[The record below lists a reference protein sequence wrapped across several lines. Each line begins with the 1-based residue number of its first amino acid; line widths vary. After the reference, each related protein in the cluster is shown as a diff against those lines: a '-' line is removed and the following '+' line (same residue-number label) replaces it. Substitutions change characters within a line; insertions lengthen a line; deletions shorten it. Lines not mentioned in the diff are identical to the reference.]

1 MDQLVAQLPSM
12 VNELIG
18 EFVSH
23 PVAGD
28 LSTFGISQ
36 YTFWMF
42 VCIAILC
49 VLLFAFVKAQSKSL
63 VPHGFFVNG
72 VEFVVEYFR
81 DNVLGDT
88 VGKTWKQHFPF
99 LATVFFFVLINDIMG
114 LIPGAKPGT
123 GSIAVTA
130 AVATCSFVY
139 FIYVGV
145 KNRGAWGYIKSLAP
159 KGVPFP
165 VNLVAWVIEVFST
178 ILRLITLAVRLFCY
192 MFAGHVVMG
201 TFAIMASLFFTQLAA
216 GVNAATLTQAGMSV
230 AWELIMIVIY
240 AVEMLVAVVQ
250 AYVFALL
257 SSVYVQLAEQEE

>member
-1 MDQLVAQLPSM
+1 MDELVSQLPDM

-23 PVAGD
+23 PVAGN
-28 LSTFGISQ
+28 LQTLGISQ

-42 VCIAILC
+42 VAIVILC
-49 VLLFAFVKAQSKSL
+49 IVLHVFVKKQSASL
-63 VPHGFFVNG
+63 VPQGHFVNG
-72 VEFVVEYFR
+72 VEFVIDYVR
-81 DNVLGDT
+81 DNVLKGTVGDT
-88 VGKTWKQHFPF
+88 WKKHFPF
-99 LATVFFFVLINDIMG
+99 IATVFFFVLINDLLG

-139 FIYVGV
+139 FIHIGV
-145 KNRGAWGYIKSLAP
+145 QKRGAWGYVKSLAP

-165 VNLVAWVIEVFST
+165 INLIAWVIEVFST
-178 ILRLITLAVRLFCY
+178 FLRLVTLAVRLFCN

-201 TFAIMASLFFTQLAA
+201 TFAIMASLFFGQIAQGAA
-216 GVNAATLTQAGMSV
+216 GLASMSI
-230 AWELIMIVIY
+230 AWELILIIIY
-240 AVEMLVAVVQ
+240 AVEMLVAVIQ

>member
-1 MDQLVAQLPSM
+1 
-12 VNELIG
+12 
-18 EFVSH
+18 
-23 PVAGD
+23 
-28 LSTFGISQ
+28 
-36 YTFWMF
+36 
-42 VCIAILC
+42 
-49 VLLFAFVKAQSKSL
+49 
-63 VPHGFFVNG
+63 
-72 VEFVVEYFR
+72 
-81 DNVLGDT
+81 
-88 VGKTWKQHFPF
+88 
-99 LATVFFFVLINDIMG
+99 MG

-178 ILRLITLAVRLFCY
+178 ILRLITLAVRLFCN

>member
-1 MDQLVAQLPSM
+1 MDELVSQLPDM

-23 PVAGD
+23 PVAGN
-28 LSTFGISQ
+28 LQVLGISQ

-42 VCIAILC
+42 MAIVILC
-49 VLLFAFVKAQSKSL
+49 IVLHVFVKKQSASL
-63 VPHGFFVNG
+63 VPHGAFVNG
-72 VEFVVEYFR
+72 VEFVIDYVR
-81 DNVLGDT
+81 DNVLKGTVGDT
-88 VGKTWKQHFPF
+88 WKKHFPF
-99 LATVFFFVLINDIMG
+99 IATVFFFVLINDLLG

-139 FIYVGV
+139 FIHIGV
-145 KNRGAWGYIKSLAP
+145 QKRGAWGYVKSLAP

-165 VNLVAWVIEVFST
+165 INLIAWVIEVFST
-178 ILRLITLAVRLFCY
+178 FLRLVTLAVRLFCN

-201 TFAIMASLFFTQLAA
+201 TFAIMASRFFSQIAQGAA
-216 GVNAATLTQAGMSV
+216 GLASMSI
-230 AWELIMIVIY
+230 AWELILIIIY
-240 AVEMLVAVVQ
+240 AVEMLVAVIQ